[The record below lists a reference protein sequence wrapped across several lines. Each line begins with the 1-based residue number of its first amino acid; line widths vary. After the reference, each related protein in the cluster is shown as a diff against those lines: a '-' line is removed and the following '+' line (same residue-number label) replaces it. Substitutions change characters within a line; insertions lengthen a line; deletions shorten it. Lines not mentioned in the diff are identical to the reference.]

1 MLSVKS
7 RMSFERFALSDT
19 VDTGGTGFQ
28 NLGKHADI
36 ILERF
41 LTMKVYQTF
50 QTREAFKT
58 KQKTCYKNWKMSL
71 IMNIVQNML

>member
-1 MLSVKS
+1 
-7 RMSFERFALSDT
+7 MSFERFALSDT

-58 KQKTCYKNWKMSL
+58 KHKTCHKKNFQKGGEGQGQS
-71 IMNIVQNML
+71 QK